1 VLHNLPG
8 WTVTSKGCVA
18 ELDHAV
24 HRHLLVLATHEKD
37 RVYFLAAHLID
48 QTISM
53 HAFRSERSL
62 TVNLF

>member
-1 VLHNLPG
+1 MPSIG
-8 WTVTSKGCVA
+8 TCVFW
-18 ELDHAV
+18 
-24 HRHLLVLATHEKD
+24 RRTKRI